1 MVKVLTFI
9 KRKAG
14 MPVDE
19 FQQYWRAR
27 HPDAVTKLPGIR
39 RYVQSHVLPT
49 AYAKGEPVHDGI
61 AEVWAN
67 DTDALRAMTK
77 SPFHP
82 ALIADEERFI
92 DRSKMGFIVTDEHV
106 VEGPGVLQ
114 SRGPMSNDGTG
125 ELKAVE
131 FFTRQPGLSVEDFRR
146 HWWGPH
152 AALAAKVPGLRRYV
166 ISATRPSAYGAGR
179 VPAYDGAALMWFESG
194 DTLKAA
200 GGSAE
205 YKALVADRTN
215 FLAPGQPPFL
225 LTREYVIVG

>member
-39 RYVQSHVLPT
+39 RYVQSHVLPA

-61 AEVWAN
+61 AEVWAD

-77 SPFHP
+77 SPNHP

-92 DRSKMGFIVTDEHV
+92 DRSKMGIIVTNDHV
-106 VEGPGVLQ
+106 V
-114 SRGPMSNDGTG
+114 RDGSG
-125 ELKAVE
+125 ELKAIE
-131 FFTRQPGLSVEDFRR
+131 FFNRRPDLSVEDFQR
-146 HWWGPH
+146 HWKGPH
-152 AALAAKVPGLRRYV
+152 AVLATAVPGLKRYV
-166 ISATRPSAYGAGR
+166 INATRSSAYGAGR
-179 VPAYDGAALMWFESG
+179 APAYDGAALMWLESG
-194 DTLKAA
+194 DALKAA

-205 YKALVADRTN
+205 YKALVADRAN

>member
-19 FQQYWRAR
+19 FQQYWRTR

-61 AEVWAN
+61 AEVWAA

-82 ALIADEERFI
+82 ALIADEEQFI
-92 DRSKMGFIVTDEHV
+92 DRSKMGIIVTNDHV
-106 VEGPGVLQ
+106 VANGA
-114 SRGPMSNDGTG
+114 G

-131 FFTRQPGLSVEDFRR
+131 FFNRRPDLSVEDFQR
-146 HWWGPH
+146 HWKGPH
-152 AALAAKVPGLRRYV
+152 AALAEKIPGVRGYV
-166 ISATRPSAYGAGR
+166 ISATRASAYDAGR
-179 VPAYDGAALMWFESG
+179 TPAYDGAALMWFESG
-194 DTLKAA
+194 DALKAA

-205 YKALVADRTN
+205 YKALVADRAN
-215 FLAPGQPPFL
+215 FLAPGQPPFI